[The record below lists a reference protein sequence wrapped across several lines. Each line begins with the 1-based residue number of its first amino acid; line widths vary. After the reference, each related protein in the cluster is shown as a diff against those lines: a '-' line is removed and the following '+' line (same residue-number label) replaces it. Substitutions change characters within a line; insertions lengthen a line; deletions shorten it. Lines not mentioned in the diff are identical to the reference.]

1 MCNTLWLV
9 TGGVILSMS
18 STSPAVR
25 VSGAT
30 EPEIMKTLAV
40 SAVIW
45 QLMLNVMLLHYH
57 STAQK
62 IEIGILYDLVKFSA
76 PMFIFAIAFDLAKL
90 RDTHYSHYVWHKTKE
105 IIGPYLAWTA
115 VYMIAFNAGHY
126 STIWSVVKG
135 ILLGGAAPQLWYTI
149 MMFQIHLLLPLLTG
163 LVFFLLKNK
172 KNTIG
177 VIIITIIIYAGL
189 IAWYSIYAFHNQEHP
204 GWVQWDR
211 LLFMFG
217 IYAVLGVIAST
228 YNQQWRALVERIR
241 WWALPVGALL
251 FILVNHELFSFGL
264 DTLNLLDASY
274 LKWSMVL
281 FNITLIIIVYGFT
294 VSLINTGS
302 KSLQHFKFIAKYAFR
317 AYLASYFALQLTVAL
332 IGDYFS
338 EIPLGLNL
346 LITFGITAFFSFAIV
361 YIVEWICKKIMALF
375 RKSSLPT
382 SQQTTTQDNVVGSE
396 ALAKNSIVNSR
407 NTSAARDK

>member
-1 MCNTLWLV
+1 
-9 TGGVILSMS
+9 MS
-18 STSPAVR
+18 STSPAMR
-25 VSGAT
+25 VSETT

-45 QLMLNVMLLHYH
+45 QLMLNVMLLHYQT
-57 STAQK
+57 TAQK

-105 IIGPYLAWTA
+105 IIGPYLAWTV
-115 VYMIAFNAGHY
+115 VYMIVFNIGNY
-126 STIWSVVKG
+126 STIWNIFKGVV
-135 ILLGGAAPQLWYTI
+135 LGGAAPQLWYTI

-163 LVFFLLKNK
+163 LVLFLLKNK
-172 KNTIG
+172 KNIIP
-177 VIIITIIIYAGL
+177 VMIITVVVYAAL
-189 IAWYSIYAFHNQEHP
+189 IAWYSIYAFHNTQHP
-204 GWVQWDR
+204 GLIQWDR

-241 WWALPVGALL
+241 WWALPVAGLL

-264 DTLNLLDASY
+264 DTLNLADASY

-281 FNITLIIIVYGFT
+281 FNIALIIIVYGCT
-294 VSLINTGS
+294 VSLIKSGS
-302 KSLQHFKFIAKYAFR
+302 KTLPYFKFIAKYAFR
-317 AYLASYFALQLTVAL
+317 AYLASYFALRLTVAL

-338 EIPLGLNL
+338 DIPLGLNL
-346 LITFGITAFFSFAIV
+346 IMTFGITAFLSFAIV
-361 YIVEWICKKIMALF
+361 YIVEWICKKIMSLF
-375 RKSSLPT
+375 RRSASTSSH
-382 SQQTTTQDNVVGSE
+382 QTTTQGEGASSE